1 LTTFGNTVKRIIFS
15 VFSQLPIHERVT
27 DYSTKQFKKYYD
39 RLYESKE
46 EYAKLCEA
54 EFTVLKPSIDD
65 YVDLQHYK
73 IIALEELA
81 QAHDEVL
88 YLDFDVVPKTSQNI
102 FETFNLDKICILN
115 ENTNTIIQKEIE
127 NYQHTE
133 WKDDFK
139 KSIGN
144 YKQFVSQKLQR
155 DHYHRCSKAFMKRQ
169 MLFNDD
175 IISYDE
181 HIVNTGIIAGNKKS
195 ISLLKYRDRLE
206 DMKTISELDNNEI
219 FFSYLLEKY
228 DIPFTNI
235 GYDWHRVYDNLDIDL
250 DNFKMVHVINKRFE
264 DIW

>member
-1 LTTFGNTVKRIIFS
+1 MKRIIFS
-15 VFSQLPIHERVT
+15 IFSQLPTHERVT
-27 DYSTKQFKKYYD
+27 DYSSNQFKKYYHQ
-39 RLYESKE
+39 LYDSKQA
-46 EYAKLCEA
+46 YADMCNA
-54 EFTVLKPSIDD
+54 DFVLFNLNLNNYI
-65 YVDLQHYK
+65 DLQHAK
-73 IIALEELA
+73 IIELENLIE
-81 QAHDEVL
+81 HYDEVL
-88 YLDFDVVPKTSQNI
+88 YLDFDVVPKTHENI
-102 FETFNLDKICILN
+102 FEAFDLDKVCILN

-139 KSIGN
+139 KSIDN
-144 YKQFVSQKLQR
+144 YKQFVSQKLER
-155 DHYHRCSKAFMKRQ
+155 DHYHRCSKAFIKRQ

-206 DMKTISELDNNEI
+206 DMKTMSELDNNEI

-235 GYDWHRVYDNLDIDL
+235 GYDWHRIYDNLDTDL
-250 DNFKMVHVINKRFE
+250 NNFKMVHVINKRFE